1 MTKPYILRQLCATV
15 ITVAMAVL
23 CFSSCSYRTS
33 SDALLLADS
42 LNLRAFRMR
51 YSSLDSMEN
60 IAQKVLEQVHN
71 NPQGRSEA
79 MNMLAY
85 AALHKMQWYLAD
97 SLYTQVTLHSISDLE
112 KMIAQVGLMEG
123 ARLQGSNKRFYL
135 ARTQAQKH
143 MGRIAEERSSFIT
156 QHEQE
161 RIEYAFNAFYLS
173 EVSYYEQ
180 QGLPVPLETSL
191 RAISWLQHP
200 LPSYSDIQSGTSYH
214 LQQLY
219 AFVVQSTI
227 NLKQSGGADFYQEQM
242 DVLLQ
247 VWEIA
252 TQEHL
257 PYLQGLALLGMAE
270 ARMVIPMPNDSLY
283 PAGASRQAFYRFKQ
297 MHSPYRQAEACLM
310 QGRIAN
316 NRRQY
321 QLALNHLK
329 DGIAL
334 LGGDNVRYPLMA
346 ALQEQLSVAFAGL
359 GSIDYA
365 VKHRS
370 SYLNVLEANREDKA
384 IIARRDELE
393 VMAKHT
399 NTLLFVLISA
409 ILLMSVLLIVLNRY
423 SRQRAR
429 KTEKMRSL
437 LLQLCRKIIALT
449 PPEDEDLSEEVW
461 KEEMS
466 KDLSDIRIE
475 LDALIDSNNQ
485 TRIEQL
491 IDGFWHWSYRNGQ
504 SLSALV
510 EQRELLDKQHY
521 VVEQQLAQRKRQHT
535 IKKSSLAIVNGLSSG
550 IDRMAHVLSQIT
562 KESHVTFASQSEQFR
577 YLDEL
582 LNDIL
587 LQNQQLVN
595 SIQMKQGQ
603 VALQI
608 SRFSLQ
614 NLFDIQEQRSKSFQ
628 LKEQTLVVQPTDYQV
643 KADEALTLFMINTLL
658 ENARKFTPAGGT
670 ITLSATAEDNF
681 VEVSITDT
689 GYGLSSE
696 DISHLLN
703 DKVVDSQQVGNTNES
718 YIKENKGFG
727 FGLMNCRG
735 IIEKYRKTSPLFD
748 VCRLHIES
756 RLHKGSCFSFRLPRA
771 LSIAAIFLLCQT
783 PRLLH
788 ESHAQAL
795 VNNKKSVYV
804 LADSCHAANQ
814 QHLYFKAINYASQAM
829 NKFNQQIKK
838 DSLYVD
844 FPSLSP
850 YAYQAPAEFY
860 WWDRGVQVDYQ
871 LILYL
876 RNELAIA
883 YLSQNEIAQY
893 TFNNDCYTQLYKLV
907 SSDETL
913 AAYCDRLKTSTTNRT
928 VGLVLCLLVVLSM
941 ALGYYRYYLLPRWRT
956 RRHFDLLLDIHS
968 QLADSVQLDDQVS
981 EEQLDHL
988 PHNMLQHVQRSCA
1001 HLFDLR
1007 NLRYIS
1013 QKEYLEVCKKKT
1025 KEDHTNYYQSTLCK
1039 PLAFDQGALLLTLA
1053 YPSLDAE
1060 QQQLLD
1066 ILADYLGQLLNQIVS
1081 IRKIRMLE
1089 IVLAHDDM
1097 ERTQWES
1104 RTLHIQN
1111 MVLDN
1116 GLSTIKHETLYYP
1129 NRIKQLIDKCCEHDL
1144 IESTDD
1150 YLVAAA
1156 ELGQHYRS
1164 VHQLLVRGANRV
1176 LHQTTF
1182 KREVISVM
1190 RLVSEANKIINR
1202 LQKKGVKSSITWQ
1215 IDVDETICFRTDKV
1229 LLTQLHEVIFQVM
1242 TTIFGSPN
1250 QLKAIVR
1257 KEGQF
1262 ICFEL
1267 QDEETS
1273 LKLPP
1278 PYTIAHLF
1286 DTQLGINELLIAKQI
1301 IRDVDEFA
1309 GLRGC
1314 RISAS
1319 RLSEKTGYRIFWTMP
1334 IHTPLKNNNK
1344 LCKQPPINLQ

>member
-1 MTKPYILRQLCATV
+1 MIKPYILKQLCATV
-15 ITVAMAVL
+15 LTVAMAVL

-42 LNLRAFRMR
+42 LNSRAFQMR
-51 YSSLDSMEN
+51 YSSLDSMEY
-60 IAQKVLEQVHN
+60 IARKTLEQVHN

-85 AALHKMQWYLAD
+85 AALHKMRWTLAD
-97 SLYTQVTLHSISDLE
+97 SLYTQVTLHSVSDLE
-112 KMIAQVGLMEG
+112 KMVAQVGLMEVS
-123 ARLQGSNKRFYL
+123 RLQGSNKRFYL

-143 MGRIAEERSSFIT
+143 MDRIAEERSSFIT

-191 RAISWLQHP
+191 RAVSWLQHP
-200 LPSYSDIQSGTSYH
+200 LPTYSDIQSGTSYH

-227 NLKQSGGADFYQEQM
+227 NLKQAGGADFYQEQM
-242 DVLLQ
+242 DALLQ

-257 PYLQGLALLGMAE
+257 PYLQGLSLLGMAE

-283 PAGASRQAFYRFKQ
+283 PAGASRRAFYRFKQ
-297 MHSPYRQAEACLM
+297 VHSPYQQAEACLM

-316 NRRQY
+316 SRRRY
-321 QLALNHLK
+321 QAALGHLK
-329 DGIAL
+329 DGIFL
-334 LGGDNVRYPLMA
+334 LGGDRVRYPLMA

-359 GSIDYA
+359 GSIDSA
-365 VKHRS
+365 VEHRS
-370 SYLNVLEANREDKA
+370 AYLNVLEANREDKA

-399 NTLLFVLISA
+399 NVLLFVLIFA
-409 ILLMSVLLIVLNRY
+409 ILLLSVLLFLLNRY

-449 PPEDEDLSEEVW
+449 PPEDENLSEELW

-466 KDLSDIRIE
+466 KDLSDMRAE
-475 LDALIDSNNQ
+475 LDTLIDSSNQ

-550 IDRMAHVLSQIT
+550 IDRMAHVLSQMT
-562 KESHVTFASQSEQFR
+562 KESNVSFVAQSEQFR

-582 LNDIL
+582 LKDIL

-628 LKEQTLVVQPTDYQV
+628 LKEQTLVVLPTSYQV

-681 VEVSITDT
+681 VEISIADT

-703 DKVVDSQQVGNTNES
+703 DKVVDSQQVGDTNES
-718 YIKENKGFG
+718 HIKENKGSG

-756 RLHKGSCFSFRLPRA
+756 RLHKGSRFSFRLPRVLA
-771 LSIAAIFLLCQT
+771 LVGVFLLCQL
-783 PRLLH
+783 PGLVQDA
-788 ESHAQAL
+788 HAQAL
-795 VNNKKSVYV
+795 IHKEQSVYV

-814 QHLYFKAINYASQAM
+814 RHMYSKAIRYAAQAM

-838 DSLYVD
+838 DSSFVD
-844 FPSLSP
+844 FPTLSP
-850 YAYQAPAEFY
+850 YAYQNPAEFY

-883 YLSQNEIAQY
+883 YLSQNKIDQY

-913 AAYCDRLKTSTTNRT
+913 SAYCDRLKTSTTNRT
-928 VGLVLCLLVVLSM
+928 VGLALCLLVVLSM
-941 ALGYYRYYLLPRWRT
+941 ILGYYRYYLLPRWRT

-981 EEQLDHL
+981 EEQLDYL
-988 PHNMLQHVQRSCA
+988 PHDMLQHVQGSCA

-1007 NLRYIS
+1007 SLRYIS
-1013 QKEYLEVCKKKT
+1013 QKEYLQLYEKQS
-1025 KEDHTNYYQSTLCK
+1025 KEDKTSQNQAILCK

-1053 YPSLDAE
+1053 YPSLEAE

-1081 IRKIRMLE
+1081 LRKMRMLE
-1089 IVLAHDDM
+1089 IVLAQDDM

-1129 NRIKQLIDKCCEHDL
+1129 NRIKQLIDKCREHEL
-1144 IESTDD
+1144 IQSSDD

-1182 KREVISVM
+1182 KREVIPVA
-1190 RLVSEANKIINR
+1190 RLVSEANKIMKR
-1202 LQKKGVKSSITWQ
+1202 LQKKGVKSSIIWQ
-1215 IDVDETICFRTDKV
+1215 IDVDENTCFRTDKV
-1229 LLTQLHEVIFQVM
+1229 LHTQLHEVILQVM
-1242 TTIFGSPN
+1242 TTVFGHPN

-1257 KEGQF
+1257 QEGHF
-1262 ICFEL
+1262 ICLEW
-1267 QDEETS
+1267 QDEGTS
-1273 LKLPP
+1273 LHLPS
-1278 PYTIAHLF
+1278 PYTIDHLF

-1319 RLSEKTGYRIFWTMP
+1319 GLSGKNGYRIFWTMP
-1334 IHTPLKNNNK
+1334 IHTPLK
-1344 LCKQPPINLQ
+1344 KQ